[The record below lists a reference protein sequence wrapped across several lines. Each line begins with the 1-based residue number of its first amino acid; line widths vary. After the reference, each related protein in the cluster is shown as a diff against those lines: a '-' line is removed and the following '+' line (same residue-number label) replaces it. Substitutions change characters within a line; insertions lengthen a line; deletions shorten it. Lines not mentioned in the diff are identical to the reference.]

1 MQGGGVSG
9 GGVLSPKS
17 ALTAQGSPRHSK
29 APCFVKWYI
38 IDPFE

>member
-1 MQGGGVSG
+1 MQGGGPSG

-29 APCFVKWYI
+29 SPSCFTRVL
-38 IDPFE
+38 DPFE